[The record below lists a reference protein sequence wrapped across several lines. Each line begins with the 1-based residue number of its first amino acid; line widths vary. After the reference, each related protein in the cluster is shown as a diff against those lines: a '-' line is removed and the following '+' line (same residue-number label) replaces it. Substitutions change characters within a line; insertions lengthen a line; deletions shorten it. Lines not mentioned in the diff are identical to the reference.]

1 MIVLKWMTKEVITA
15 GPDTPIHQIYN
26 IFQKNDIHRVPVMS
40 GEKLVGIIS
49 DRDVRT
55 ALPLFSD
62 KVLPENIS
70 EALKRKK
77 ASDVMTRE
85 VITIGPLDTIEK
97 AALLMLNHKFGALPV
112 LNNGQLSGIITEHDI
127 FEALLE
133 VTGAK
138 WGVPR
143 LSMVIDD
150 RPGSVKEVADIIRN
164 YPAKIL
170 SFLITKYQMPPD
182 KRELIL
188 RVDSDQLPQIIT
200 DLEKKYGKV
209 IVHESS

>member
-1 MIVLKWMTKEVITA
+1 
-15 GPDTPIHQIYN
+15 
-26 IFQKNDIHRVPVMS
+26 
-40 GEKLVGIIS
+40 
-49 DRDVRT
+49 
-55 ALPLFSD
+55 
-62 KVLPENIS
+62 
-70 EALKRKK
+70 
-77 ASDVMTRE
+77 
-85 VITIGPLDTIEK
+85 
-97 AALLMLNHKFGALPV
+97 
-112 LNNGQLSGIITEHDI
+112 
-127 FEALLE
+127 EALLE

-188 RVDSDQLPQIIT
+188 RVDSDQLPQIIA